1 MRIARFGPGEG
12 PRLRGVLRLPFELL
26 LAFRYLRPKRTF
38 VSVITLIAVIGVM
51 LGVTVLIVVIA
62 VMTGF
67 GEQLR
72 ERLLGFNPHIT
83 VHRVGDNLE
92 DYAQVLAAVTNHP
105 GVLRA
110 APLVEGPV
118 LLERP
123 AERGSTVLPSI
134 VRGVD
139 PRLAREATP
148 FLKDIRLGTN
158 DLRGNGLLVG
168 WELARQLDV
177 RPGDT
182 VNILPPG
189 LAQRMLSQARRRSE
203 GTVDEAYLPTE
214 FVVRGIYDAGYYE
227 FNYAYVVSSL
237 ANAQD
242 LYGLGDAVHGVVITL
257 RDPMTADAVRRE
269 LFRALGAGFRLTTW
283 MEDKREIIEAV
294 AVEKKVMFIVLFFV
308 MIVAA
313 FGIMSTLITFVVQK
327 TREIGVLKALG
338 CTGWQVSSL
347 FLAQSIAVGVTGVA
361 SGFALGLLAVR
372 YRNEF
377 LELMR
382 RTTGLELF
390 PASIYGFGQL
400 PARIDPFDVALIC
413 GSALVICVLAGVL
426 PAWNA
431 GRLQPVEALRHE

>member
-1 MRIARFGPGEG
+1 VAA
-12 PRLRGVLRLPFELL
+12 VLRLPFELM
-26 LAFRYLRPKRTF
+26 LALRYLRPKRTF
-38 VSVITLIAVIGVM
+38 VSVITLIAVIGVA

-72 ERLLGFNPHIT
+72 ERLLGFNPHVTLRRI
-83 VHRVGDNLE
+83 GGNLGE
-92 DYAQVLAAVTNHP
+92 YERVLAVVTNHP
-105 GVLRA
+105 GILRA

-123 AERGSTVLPSI
+123 AEGGSVVLTPI
-134 VRGVD
+134 LRGVD
-139 PRLAREATP
+139 PRLGRDATP
-148 FLKDIRLGTN
+148 LLDKIRLGTN

-168 WELARQLDV
+168 WELARELDV
-177 RPGDT
+177 QPGDR

-189 LAQRMLSQARRRSE
+189 LAQRMLAQARRSRD
-203 GTVDEAYLPTE
+203 GAADEAFLPTE
-214 FVVRGIYDAGYYE
+214 FVVRGIFDAGYFEY
-227 FNYAYVVSSL
+227 NMAYVVTSL

-242 LYGLGDAVHGVVITL
+242 LYGLEESVHGVAIAL
-257 RDPMTADAVRRE
+257 RDPMTADAVRRD
-269 LFRALGAGFRLTTW
+269 LARQIQQGFRLSTW
-283 MEDKREIIEAV
+283 MEEKGEILEAV

-327 TREIGVLKALG
+327 TREIGLLKALG
-338 CTGWQVSSL
+338 CTRWQVSSL
-347 FLAQSIAVGVTGVA
+347 FLSQGLFVGVVGVA
-361 SGFALGLLAVR
+361 GGFALGMLAVR

-377 LELMR
+377 LEFLR
-382 RTTGLELF
+382 RTTSFELF

-400 PARIDPFDVALIC
+400 PARIESADLALIC
-413 GSALVICVLAGVL
+413 GSALVICLLAGVL
-426 PAWNA
+426 PALNA

>member
-1 MRIARFGPGEG
+1 M
-12 PRLRGVLRLPFELL
+12 
-26 LAFRYLRPKRTF
+26 LALRYLRPKRTF

-72 ERLLGFNPHIT
+72 ERLLGFNPHLTIR
-83 VHRVGDNLE
+83 RVGANLR
-92 DYAQVLAAVTNHP
+92 DFDRVLATVTNHA
-105 GVLRA
+105 GVFRA

-118 LLERP
+118 LIERP
-123 AERGSTVLPSI
+123 TDGGSMVLTPL

-139 PRLAREATP
+139 RRMGRDATP
-148 FLKDIRLGTN
+148 LLDNIRLGTN

-168 WELARQLDV
+168 WELARELDV

-189 LAQRMLSQARRRSE
+189 LAQRMLSQARRNRD
-203 GTVDEAYLPTE
+203 GQTDEAFLPTE
-214 FVVRGIYDAGYYE
+214 FVVRGIFDAGYYE
-227 FNYAYVVSSL
+227 YNMAYVVTSL
-237 ANAQD
+237 GNAQD
-242 LYGLGDAVHGVVITL
+242 LYSLDDAVHGISVIL
-257 RDPMTADAVRRE
+257 REPLAADAVRRE
-269 LFRALGAGFRLTTW
+269 LARELGPEFRVTTW
-283 MEDKREIIEAV
+283 MEEKGEILEAV

-338 CTGWQVSSL
+338 CTRWQVSSL
-347 FLAQSIAVGVTGVA
+347 FLSQSVFVGVSGVA
-361 SGFALGLLAVR
+361 GGFGLGMLAVR

-377 LELMR
+377 LEFMR
-382 RTTGLELF
+382 RTTSLELF

-400 PARIDPFDVALIC
+400 PARIEPADVAWIC
-413 GSALVICVLAGVL
+413 GLALVMCVVAGVL
-426 PAWNA
+426 PALNA